1 MKKIQVLTILFLA
14 LMSNFAMA
22 QVENYAVSAIADDLK
37 KDANTVIRYEKM
49 TFEVSSVNKGT
60 IKYKGIITLMNKKS
74 RYSDIV
80 VFYDKAFDDVEL
92 FNIKIYDA
100 EGKLI
105 RKIKNKEVSD
115 HSSYSNNVFDEG
127 RYKYADGT
135 HTEYPYTVE
144 YEYTKTRSM
153 TMFYPDWNICH
164 NSFELA
170 VEKSEFEVITP
181 KEIQVRYKAKNI
193 EVEPQ
198 IKNENGLNYYTFS
211 ASNIPAYIDE
221 PLSPIKEL
229 VLPYV
234 AFAPDKFS
242 VANYEGDMSSWES
255 LGRFSYE
262 LNKNRD
268 ELSEE
273 MKTII
278 ADLIAAANT
287 EEEKVKILYRYL
299 QENMRYVSIQLG
311 VGGWQTF
318 DAKYVERNKY
328 GDCKALTNFMKSMLT
343 EVGIEAHAALI
354 RNGDEA
360 NDQSLDFSTSDF
372 NHVILYVPK
381 VKEKGLWLECTSSD
395 LPAGVIGSSN
405 ENRFALI
412 VKPEGSELIRTPAST
427 KDDNL
432 LISNINMTILKDGTA
447 KIKAEQKATGHQDM
461 TYRYYAL
468 NESSDDI
475 KKVLQNSF
483 SLPSF
488 KIKDYALKP
497 NKEIPE
503 TEIMLDLE
511 VPKYASKGGKRLFI
525 SPNPINQL
533 TYVPREVEERQ
544 LPIENRYAFSDVDIV
559 TIEIPEGYEVE
570 SIPEENLT
578 IENDFG
584 KYTITFEQK
593 ENKLI
598 YTRVM
603 ERKLFFFPKER
614 YDDYREFL
622 KVISKADRMKVV
634 LVSNQP

>member
-1 MKKIQVLTILFLA
+1 MKKISILTTLILAFV
-14 LMSNFAMA
+14 SNFVIA
-22 QVENYAVSAIADDLK
+22 QIDDYAVSAIPEALK

-60 IKYKGIITLMNKKS
+60 VKYKGIITILDKKS
-74 RYSDIV
+74 RYTDVV
-80 VFYDKAFDDVEL
+80 VFYDKAFDNVKL
-92 FNIKIYDA
+92 YNVRVYDA
-100 EGKLI
+100 SGKLAK
-105 RKIKNKEVSD
+105 KIKDKDVSD

-127 RYKYADGT
+127 RYKYADAT
-135 HTEYPYTVE
+135 HTEFPYTVE
-144 YEYTKTRSM
+144 YEYTRTRSM
-153 TMFYPDWNICH
+153 TMFYPDWNISH
-164 NSFELA
+164 GFEIS
-170 VEKSEFEVITP
+170 VEKSEFEVVTP
-181 KEIQVRYKAKNI
+181 QDIEVRYKVKNI
-193 EVEPQ
+193 EVEP
-198 IKNENGLNYYTFS
+198 IIRNEAGMNYYAFS
-211 ASNIPAYIDE
+211 ANNISAFVDE
-221 PLSPIKEL
+221 PASPIEDL

-234 AFAPDKFS
+234 AFAPNKFG
-242 VANYEGDMSSWES
+242 VANYEGDMSSWEN
-255 LGRFSYE
+255 LGKFSYE

-268 ELSEE
+268 ELSDET
-273 MKTII
+273 KGII
-278 ADLIAAANT
+278 ADLIAKAET
-287 EEEKVKILYRYL
+287 KEEKVKVLYRYL

-318 DAKYVERNKY
+318 EAKYVERNKY

-343 EVGIEAHAALI
+343 EIGIESHAALI

-360 NDQSLDFSTSDF
+360 NDQILEFSTSDF
-372 NHVILYVPK
+372 NHVILYVPN
-381 VKEKGLWLECTSSD
+381 VKEEGLWLECTSSD

-405 ENRFALI
+405 ENRFALL
-412 VKPEGSELIRTPAST
+412 VKSEGSELVRTPLST

-432 LISNINMTILKDGTA
+432 LISNINMTISKDGTA
-447 KIKAEQKATGHQDM
+447 KIKVEQKATGHQDR

-468 NESSDDI
+468 NESEDDI
-475 KKVLQNSF
+475 KRVLENSF

-488 KIKDYALKP
+488 KIKKCILKP

-533 TYVPREVEERQ
+533 TYVPREIEERQ

-559 TIEIPEGYEVE
+559 TIEIPDGYEVE

-584 KYTITFEQK
+584 KYAIKFEQK

-598 YTRVM
+598 YTRTM

-614 YDDYREFL
+614 YDDYRDFL

>member
-1 MKKIQVLTILFLA
+1 MKKILVLTILFFA
-14 LMSNFAMA
+14 FISNFAIA
-22 QVENYAVSAIADDLK
+22 QIDDYAVSAIPEALK

-60 IKYKGIITLMNKKS
+60 VKYKGIITVLDKKS
-74 RYSDIV
+74 RYTDVV
-80 VFYDKAFDDVEL
+80 VFYDKAFDDVKL
-92 FNIKIYDA
+92 FNVRVYDA
-100 EGKLI
+100 NGKLAK
-105 RKIKNKEVSD
+105 KIKDKEVTD
-115 HSSYSNNVFDEG
+115 HSSYSNNIFDEG
-127 RYKYADGT
+127 RYKYADAT
-135 HTEYPYTVE
+135 YTEFPYTVE
-144 YEYTKTRSM
+144 YEYTRTRSM
-153 TMFYPDWNICH
+153 TMFYPDWNINH
-164 NSFELA
+164 DFEIS
-170 VEKSEFEVITP
+170 VEKSEYEIITP
-181 KEIQVRYKAKNI
+181 QEIQVRHKAKNI
-193 EVEPQ
+193 EVEPL
-198 IKNENGLNYYTFS
+198 IRNEAGLNYYSFS
-211 ASNIPAYIDE
+211 ASNMPALVDE
-221 PLSPIKEL
+221 PLSPIRDL
-229 VLPYV
+229 VLPCV
-234 AFAPDKFS
+234 AFAPNKFG
-242 VANYEGDMSSWES
+242 VANYEGDMSSWEN
-255 LGRFSYE
+255 LGKFSYE
-262 LNKNRD
+262 LNQGRD
-268 ELSEE
+268 ELSDE

-278 ADLIAAANT
+278 TGLIEKAET
-287 EEEKVKILYRYL
+287 KEEKVKILYRYL

-311 VGGWQTF
+311 IGGWQTF

-343 EVGIEAHAALI
+343 EIGIESHAALI
-354 RNGDEA
+354 RNGDDA

-372 NHVILYVPK
+372 NHVILYVPN

-405 ENRFALI
+405 ENRFALL
-412 VKPEGSELIRTPAST
+412 VKPEGSELIRTPSST

-432 LISNINMTILKDGTA
+432 LISNISMTILKDGTA
-447 KIKAEQKATGHQDM
+447 EIKAEQKATGNQDM
-461 TYRYYAL
+461 MYRYYAL
-468 NESSDDI
+468 NESADDI

-488 KIKDYALKP
+488 KIKNYALKP

-533 TYVPREVEERQ
+533 TYVPREIEERR

-584 KYTITFEQK
+584 KYTIKFEQK

-598 YTRVM
+598 YTRTM

-614 YDDYREFL
+614 YNDYRDFL